1 MEKPI
6 NPLSMWQWL
15 SSKIGFG
22 LDLSPPISLIPTT
35 SQISSQVMDVVLA
48 SVINVVWFLWQSK
61 NNICFQSCHVSP
73 ISIQHNVLAAFREIF
88 QRERCTLTCKSLIYC
103 IRLGSQVIPK
113 SMFLLNKFLGKL
125 HLLVGLRLINTDGA
139 AHGSSSVAA
148 CGDIFR
154 DKKGHF
160 LGGFV
165 LHIGISNAFSAEVHG
180 GV

>member
-1 MEKPI
+1 MGKPI

-22 LDLSPPISLIPTT
+22 LDLSPPISLIPIT

-73 ISIQHNVLAAFREIF
+73 ISIQHNVLVAFREIF
-88 QRERCTLTCKSLIYC
+88 QRERCTPTCKSLIYC

-113 SMFLLNKFLGKL
+113 SMFLLNKFLG
-125 HLLVGLRLINTDGA
+125 
-139 AHGSSSVAA
+139 SSGVAA